1 MLASVLGNNLGT
13 DKTAVTVTVGGK
25 SGFVLVATGTQLNV
39 QIPVELTPGP
49 TTITITRSGAQQGET
64 ARHQIDRIQNQ
75 LRRMD
80 ETWTGGDA
88 VWITVSDL
96 VIYDRPLGIDYPAN
110 YSYPLVQNPL
120 VELSRRRFDFE
131 MI

>member
-1 MLASVLGNNLGT
+1 MIRRITCAHKRILGTGSLAGRAGVGSWNSLGT

-88 VWITVSDL
+88 VWITVSD
-96 VIYDRPLGIDYPAN
+96 
-110 YSYPLVQNPL
+110 
-120 VELSRRRFDFE
+120 
-131 MI
+131 